1 MKYYAALDFGA
12 SSGRMMLGWIEDGK
26 FQLEEVHR
34 FENGMVKK
42 GGELCWE
49 HDRIFNEVKTA
60 FRKCRE
66 MGKIPSYVGV
76 DTWGVDFVLLDKDDK
91 MIGNAV
97 GYRDHRTDGMDE
109 EVYKTISLRDLYA
122 RTGIQKAIFNTI
134 YQLMA
139 VKKQHPEYL
148 ERAET
153 LLYTPDYFHWLLTG
167 VKTNEYTEA
176 TTGQLINA
184 ETNEYDWELIDM
196 LGYPRRIFQ
205 KLIMPGTVIG
215 HLRPEL
221 AEEIGY
227 DCEVI
232 APCTHDTGSAVLAVP
247 ANDDDFIYI
256 SSGTWSLMGVERKTA
271 NTSETSFE
279 HNFTN
284 EGGYDHRFRY
294 LKNIMGLWMIN
305 SARHEVND
313 RYSFPEIVELAEQ
326 EKDFPSRVDANDE
339 CFLSPD
345 SMIGAIRDYC
355 VRTGQKVPEN
365 FGQLAT
371 LIYASL
377 ADCYAKT
384 AKELE
389 EVNGRTYSRIHI
401 VGGGCN
407 ADYLNRLTARACHKE
422 VHAGPG
428 EGTAIGNIAAQML
441 ATGVFGSVE
450 EARDNIHRSFGIEVY
465 GPDGEKIGEE

>member
-1 MKYYAALDFGA
+1 MTYYAALDFGA

-26 FQLEEVHR
+26 FQLKEVHR
-34 FENGMVKK
+34 FENGLVKK
-42 GGELCWE
+42 DGELCWE
-49 HDRIFNEVKTA
+49 HDRIFKEVITA
-60 FRKCRE
+60 FKKCRE
-66 MGKIPSYVGV
+66 MGMEPSYVGV

-91 MIGNAV
+91 VIGNTV

-109 EVYKTISLRDLYA
+109 EVYKIIPERELYR
-122 RTGIQKAIFNTI
+122 RTGIQKAIFNTV

-139 VKKQHPEYL
+139 IKKKHPEYL
-148 ERAET
+148 EKAET
-153 LLYTPDYFHWLLTG
+153 LLYTPDYYHFLLTG
-167 VKTNEYTEA
+167 EKVNEYTEA
-176 TTGQLINA
+176 TTGQLISA
-184 ETNEYDWELIDM
+184 ETNEYDWELIDK
-196 LGYPRRIFQ
+196 LGYPRRIFK
-205 KLIMPGTVIG
+205 KLVMPGTKIG
-215 HLRPEL
+215 HLRPEI
-221 AEEIGY
+221 AKEIGY

-247 ANDDDFIYI
+247 ANDDDFVYI

-271 NTSETSFE
+271 DTSELSQE

-313 RYSFPEIVELAEQ
+313 KYSFSQICDMAVE

-345 SMIGAIRDYC
+345 SMIGEIKDYC
-355 VRTGQKVPEN
+355 RRTGQKVPEN

-371 LIYASL
+371 VIYASL
-377 ADCYAKT
+377 AECYAKT
-384 AKELE
+384 EKELE
-389 EVNGRTYSRIHI
+389 EINGRTYSRIHI

-407 ADYLNRLTARACHKE
+407 ADYLNRLTAKACGRE
-422 VHAGPG
+422 VHAGPS
-428 EGTAIGNIAAQML
+428 EGTAIGNITAQML
-441 ATGVFGSVE
+441 ATGVFSTIE
-450 EARDNIHRSFGIEVY
+450 EARDNIHKSFGIKVY
-465 GPDGEKIGEE
+465 GPDGELITE